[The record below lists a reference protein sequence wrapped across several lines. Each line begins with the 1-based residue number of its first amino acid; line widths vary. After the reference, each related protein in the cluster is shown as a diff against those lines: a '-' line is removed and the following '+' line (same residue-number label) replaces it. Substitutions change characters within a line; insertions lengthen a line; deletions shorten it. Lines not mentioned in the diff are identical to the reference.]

1 MNKIINNIKKNK
13 VYYIAFIVSY
23 ILLYLIMNN
32 VVRYADDY
40 VLELESMKSFDE
52 IIEYFKYHYMNW
64 GGGYTPLIAIF
75 IFKLGFTSWKIIN
88 TLLITII
95 LFAMAKLISKN
106 KKRFLVNYGI
116 VWLLFYSISI
126 LVARE
131 SIYWLDGSLSYVV
144 CTFELF
150 LFIYM
155 LYTRFIQKKSGKFD
169 YITLPLVAF
178 FSGWSDAQSTAITLV
193 VTILFSLYYFL
204 YKKEKFNLKYL
215 LFVSFAI
222 IGSLIFFLSPGNSV
236 RMQQA
241 YPDFANAKLI
251 SKAMMNVGTVSSMT
265 YDYSAFEFQTMPLFM
280 FLFSYLLCLFN
291 LKNLKDRNKNSK
303 KLLNISLVIQFAF
316 LLTTLFVKYLDIEFL
331 KDLLFRYNNIYDLAW
346 RAKLSITDLIPY
358 AFLFMFI
365 FANLVSLLIYFLE
378 GKDKFLLLIYL
389 CVYGSQYSMILAPTF
404 PYRAELMTIF
414 FLIFGIVYL
423 INYFNEKKFYYGN
436 HLLAVSLYFNLEIT
450 IVLFLVSNFVF
461 DKDKYR
467 YVCLLISAL
476 PLLTIPVINYYDLYT
491 NYEKNKKIYNENEQV
506 LLNYE
511 EGNDVLYFKKYYNN
525 NYSFSEPVD
534 AEWIQTSIRDYYKI
548 PYTVKFEYEKD

>member
-1 MNKIINNIKKNK
+1 MNKIISHLKKNK
-13 VYYIAFIVSY
+13 IYYLAFIVSY

-40 VLELESMKSFDE
+40 VLEIESMKSFDE

-95 LFAMAKLISKN
+95 LFAMAKMVSKN
-106 KKRFLVNYGI
+106 EKKFLINYGI

-155 LYTRFIQKKSGKFD
+155 LYTRFIQNKSGKLD
-169 YITLPLVAF
+169 YITLPLVAL

-193 VTILFSLYYFL
+193 ITILFSLYYFF
-204 YKKEKFNLKYL
+204 YKKEKFNLKFL
-215 LFVSFAI
+215 LFISFAI
-222 IGSLIFFLSPGNSV
+222 IGSLIFFLAPGNSV

-241 YPDFANAKLI
+241 YPDFAKAKLL

-265 YDYSAFEFQTMPLFM
+265 YDYSEFAFQTMPLFM
-280 FLFSYLLCLFN
+280 FLFSYLLCLYN
-291 LKNLKDRNKNSK
+291 SKNLKHKNKNLK
-303 KLLNISLVIQFAF
+303 KLLKISLVIQYVF
-316 LLTTLFVKYLDIEFL
+316 LLTTLFIRYLDIDFL

-346 RAKLSITDLIPY
+346 KASLSITDLIPY
-358 AFLFMFI
+358 ALLFTFI
-365 FANLVSLLIYFLE
+365 LANLVTLLIYFLD

-404 PYRAELMTIF
+404 PYRAELMSIF

-423 INYFNEKKFYYGN
+423 INYFIEKKIYFGN
-436 HLLAVSLYFNLEIT
+436 HLLTVCLYFNLPIIT
-450 IVLFLVSNFVF
+450 ILFLASNFVF
-461 DKDKYR
+461 DKERFR
-467 YVCLLISAL
+467 YLCLLISAA
-476 PLLTIPVINYYDLYT
+476 PLIAIPVINYYDLYT
-491 NYEKNKKIYNENEQV
+491 NYEKNKKIYNENEKV
-506 LLNYE
+506 LLEYE

-534 AEWIQTSIRDYYKI
+534 AEWIQTSIKDYYKI
-548 PYTVKFEYEKD
+548 PYSVRFEYEKD